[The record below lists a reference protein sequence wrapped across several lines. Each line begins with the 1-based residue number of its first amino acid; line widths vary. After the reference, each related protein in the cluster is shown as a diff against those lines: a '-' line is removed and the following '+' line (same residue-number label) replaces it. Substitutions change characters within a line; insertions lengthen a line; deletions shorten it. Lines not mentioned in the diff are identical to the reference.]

1 MAIKGV
7 IVWLSEPFETEV
19 IQELNAQSSKFSVQR
34 RCADLQETRACVSA
48 GLGSIVIA
56 EGGAS
61 GLDAAVVDE
70 FHAADIF
77 VLVVHDDPVSAPSL
91 GEDARCDRS
100 SGKFVVETLTLGIRN
115 RMLGESQPP
124 PPPVPAEMTPV
135 QTDYEGRMIAV
146 WGTSGAPGR
155 STIAVNLAHALA
167 LSGRKVTVVDADAH
181 APSLAHMLGFDA
193 PESGLLSASI
203 LRNQGE
209 LSSPHLDDQRIQV
222 EEHFNL
228 LSGLTRA
235 DRWRSLHPAAI
246 NEVLRE
252 LRKLGDVIVDLS
264 DGLSDDDPS
273 QLTFVPTPQ
282 DINRDILDQADQF
295 IAVARADAVGLTRLA
310 HTLFDAEENGLQPQL
325 LVINKARRAGTG
337 GSIERPIDS
346 VLASI
351 APDIPR
357 VIIEDATE
365 VDQATLNA
373 TTVVA
378 HAPSSKFVEQ
388 INQIVKLMNLAT
400 VDSNQGGSRRGHRKR
415 SRSQKKSSSKVSSLR
430 KTKGLWRRR

>member
-1 MAIKGV
+1 MAAKGV

-19 IQELNAQSSKFSVQR
+19 IQELNAQSAKFSVQR
-34 RCADLQETRACVSA
+34 RCADLTETRACVRA

-61 GLDAAVVDE
+61 GLDASVVDE

-77 VLVVHDDPVSAPSL
+77 VLLVHDDPVSAPSM

-115 RMLGESQPP
+115 RMLGMDEPP
-124 PPPVPAEMTPV
+124 PPAPAQQAPVE
-135 QTDYEGRMIAV
+135 TDYEGRMIAV

-167 LSGRKVTVVDADAH
+167 VAGRPVTVVDADAH

-193 PESGLLSASI
+193 PESGLLSASV

-209 LSSPHLDDQRIQV
+209 LSTSRLDDQRIAV
-222 EEHFNL
+222 EDGFNL

-235 DRWRSLHPAAI
+235 DRWRSLRPEAI

-252 LRKLGDVIVDLS
+252 LRKLGDVVVDLS
-264 DGLSDDDPS
+264 DGLADDDPS

-295 IAVARADAVGLTRLA
+295 IVVARADAVGLTRLA
-310 HTLFDAEENGLQPQL
+310 HTLFDAEENGLRPQL
-325 LVINKARRAGTG
+325 LVINKARRSGTG

-346 VLASI
+346 VLSSI
-351 APDIPR
+351 VPDIPR
-357 VIIEDATE
+357 VIIEDAAV
-365 VDQATLNA
+365 VDQATLDA

-378 HAPSSKFVEQ
+378 QSPSSSFVEQ
-388 INQIVKLMNLAT
+388 INQVLKLMNLVGAVT
-400 VDSNQGGSRRGHRKR
+400 SVDGGASRGKRRRGRE
-415 SRSQKKSSSKVSSLR
+415 KSSSSGRNLGR
-430 KTKGLWRRR
+430 KRRFGRDSK